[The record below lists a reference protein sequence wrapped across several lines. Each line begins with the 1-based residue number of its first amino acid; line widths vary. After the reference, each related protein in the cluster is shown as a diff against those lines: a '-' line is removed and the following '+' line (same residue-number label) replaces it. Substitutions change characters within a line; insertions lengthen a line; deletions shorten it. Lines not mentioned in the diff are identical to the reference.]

1 MILCNIMHAF
11 KQSIFQLHKYLT
23 NSKYS
28 INRFCL
34 KMKMHTL
41 GIQVVGIRKKKWPL
55 EIRYLNQNSKRCYMT
70 MVKAFVLME
79 LQSMSYEQLMEPFA
93 AAPLM
98 IVWLSRIIRA
108 RAYN

>member
-1 MILCNIMHAF
+1 
-11 KQSIFQLHKYLT
+11 
-23 NSKYS
+23 
-28 INRFCL
+28 
-34 KMKMHTL
+34 
-41 GIQVVGIRKKKWPL
+41 
-55 EIRYLNQNSKRCYMT
+55 

-108 RAYN
+108 RAYNWWSRRGFLSITLHYYIFMEETRKHAMQLGDTRIPQAFRLFGVCRLFGDNLMDLPVWTRI

>member
-1 MILCNIMHAF
+1 MELE
-11 KQSIFQLHKYLT
+11 
-23 NSKYS
+23 
-28 INRFCL
+28 R
-34 KMKMHTL
+34 
-41 GIQVVGIRKKKWPL
+41 KKWPL